1 MLNIFWG
8 APPLLAPQS
17 AASPKMTTPALPMT
31 PLFYC
36 RILFYSKNGDVCKK
50 TRAQTLKIW
59 RRYKGFKFE
68 KKHFQTFSFVLPC
81 EKNVVWKKI
90 EVEKH
95 VGSKQNL
102 YKTKLGPIILLAQKK
117 FVPNKERPTKI
128 LVTKKFLSQE
138 IFVVSLLILS
148 SVFRNPETN
157 HTSNT
162 FGN

>member
-1 MLNIFWG
+1 M
-8 APPLLAPQS
+8 
-17 AASPKMTTPALPMT
+17 
-31 PLFYC
+31 
-36 RILFYSKNGDVCKK
+36 
-50 TRAQTLKIW
+50 
-59 RRYKGFKFE
+59 
-68 KKHFQTFSFVLPC
+68 PC
-81 EKNVVWKKI
+81 EKNVVRKKI

-148 SVFRNPETN
+148 SGMSREFPTVFRNPETN